1 MYKRQAQY
9 GEELVAIV
17 CDNDDMSSAAQTACN
32 SAGRSDIVCIGV
44 DGNETPLQM
53 IKDGELGATVY
64 QDGVGQ
70 LTEAIDAMVET
81 IESNAAPAEKEIM
94 VDFVLVTSENV
105 DEYLK

>member
-1 MYKRQAQY
+1 
-9 GEELVAIV
+9 
-17 CDNDDMSSAAQTACN
+17 
-32 SAGRSDIVCIGV
+32 
-44 DGNETPLQM
+44 M

-70 LTEAIDAMVET
+70 LGAAIDAIVES
-81 IESNAAPAEKEIM
+81 INSGSAPAEKEIM

>member
-1 MYKRQAQY
+1 MAQY
-9 GEELVAIV
+9 GDELVAIV

-32 SAGRSDIVCIGV
+32 SNGRSDIFCIGV
-44 DGNETPLQM
+44 DGNQTPLQM

-70 LTEAIDAMVET
+70 LGAAIDAIVES
-81 IESNAAPAEKEIM
+81 INSGSAPAEKEIM

-105 DEYLK
+105 DEYLQ